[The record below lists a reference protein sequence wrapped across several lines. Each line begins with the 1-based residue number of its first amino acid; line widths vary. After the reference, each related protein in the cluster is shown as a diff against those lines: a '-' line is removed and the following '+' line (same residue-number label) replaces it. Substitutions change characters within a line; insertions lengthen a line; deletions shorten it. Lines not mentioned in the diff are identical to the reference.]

1 MFEPVT
7 IMCALAC
14 GMLARSF
21 GLPSLLGY
29 LAAGFVLYELG
40 TVPGPMI
47 AELSD
52 LGVTLLLFSIG
63 LKLRPAELL
72 EPKVWGS
79 TLAHMLLTIG
89 LLTPL
94 LLVASSAIQDIDL
107 TLNTAVL
114 IAFALSF
121 SSTVFAI
128 QVLQSRGE
136 MASRHATLS
145 IGVLLIQDVAA
156 VLYIAAATGKL
167 PQPSALLLLLL
178 IPARPLII
186 RLLKLAG
193 HEELFTLCGLALA
206 IGGADVFELVGI
218 KGDLGALIL
227 GAMLAGHKKG
237 KELAKNLLQF
247 KDLFLVGFF
256 VSIGLSGWP
265 YAELAGLAIL
275 LGLLVPLKS
284 PLYFWLMTRL
294 HTPPRTAMLSA
305 AALSNHS
312 EFGLIV
318 IAIATKQ
325 GIIGYEWSAALS
337 LSIAVSFIIST
348 GLNQRIH
355 PLYMRFYH
363 RLRRFKSEQLEV
375 DLPDCSN
382 TRIIVLGMGNIGS
395 GAYETLQQRYGS
407 AVLGVDDND
416 RKLKSCRARGQRV
429 VGADASDPLFWS
441 QVRLDEVEQVLLAL
455 TNHGENMLVGALLRD
470 MGYAGKITAIV
481 RYAEEA
487 ADLEKYD
494 IASFDLYAEAGSG
507 FANHAQAALAPREE
521 SV

>member
-1 MFEPVT
+1 MFEPIT
-7 IMCALAC
+7 ILCALAC
-14 GMLARSF
+14 GMLARGV
-21 GLPSLLGY
+21 GLPALLGY

-40 TVPGPMI
+40 TTPGPMI

-79 TLAHMLLTIG
+79 TLAHMAVTIG
-89 LLTPL
+89 LITPL
-94 LLVASSAIQDIDL
+94 LLVASSTL
-107 TLNTAVL
+107 SGVTLSLNTAVL

-136 MASRHATLS
+136 MSSRHANLS

-156 VLYIAAATGKL
+156 VIYIAGATGKL
-167 PQPSALLLLLL
+167 PEPTALLLFLL

-186 RLLKLAG
+186 RLLSLAG
-193 HEELFTLCGLALA
+193 HDELFTLFGLALA
-206 IGGADVFELVGI
+206 IGGADVFELVGV

-227 GAMLAGHKKG
+227 GAMLAGHNKG

-265 YAELAGLAIL
+265 ATELVYIALFF
-275 LGLLVPLKS
+275 GLLAPLKS

-294 HTPPRTAMLSA
+294 HTAPRTALLSSV
-305 AALSNHS
+305 ALSNYS

-318 IAIATKQ
+318 IAIAAQ
-325 GIIGYEWSAALS
+325 QNIIGVEWSAALS
-337 LSIAVSFIIST
+337 LAIAISFILST
-348 GLNQRIH
+348 GLNLRVH
-355 PLYMRFYH
+355 PLYMRYYR
-363 RLRRFKSEQLEV
+363 RLRRFKSEKLEV
-375 DLPDCSN
+375 NFPDCSN

-395 GAYETLQQRYGS
+395 GAYDILRERYDDT
-407 AVLGVDDND
+407 VLGVDDND
-416 RKLKSCRARGQRV
+416 RKLESCRAKQRRV
-429 VGADASDPLFWS
+429 VGADASDPLFWA
-441 QVRLDEVEQVLLAL
+441 QIKLNEVEQVLLAL
-455 TNHGENMLVGALLRD
+455 TNHGENMLVGELLRD
-470 MGYAGKITAIV
+470 MGYTGKITAIV
-481 RYAEEA
+481 RFREEA
-487 ADLEKYD
+487 KELAKHD
-494 IASFDLYAEAGSG
+494 IASFNLYAEAGSG
-507 FANHAQAALAPREE
+507 FANHAQTELAHKNL
-521 SV
+521 